1 MFERLF
7 GKQKNVATKAQEQAT
22 VNDEL
27 VLGAFCS
34 VPDNAAKSPEKEWE
48 ERRGGPRLVQ
58 HTPSLNVD
66 SEIYM
71 RDDEGYFNIKNP
83 ERRISFEK
91 AAELQVMPRPDL
103 SGKINTELLKFKQ
116 RRTGMRES

>member
-7 GKQKNVATKAQEQAT
+7 GKQKNVDTKAQEQST

-27 VLGAFCS
+27 VLGAFCA
-34 VPDNAAKSPEKEWE
+34 VPDNAAKSPGRKWVEK
-48 ERRGGPRLVQ
+48 RGGPRLVQ
-58 HTPSLNVD
+58 HTPSLNVA

-71 RDDEGYFNIKNP
+71 RDDEGYFNVKHP
-83 ERRISFEK
+83 ERRLSFEK

-103 SGKINTELLKFKQ
+103 SIEINTELWKFKQ
-116 RRTGMRES
+116 QRTGMQES

>member
-7 GKQKNVATKAQEQAT
+7 GKQKNVDTKAQEQST

-27 VLGAFCS
+27 VLGAFCP
-34 VPDNAAKSPEKEWE
+34 VPDNAAKSPERKWVEK
-48 ERRGGPRLVQ
+48 RGGPRLVQ
-58 HTPSLNVD
+58 HTPSLNVA

-71 RDDEGYFNIKNP
+71 RDDEGYFNVKHP
-83 ERRISFEK
+83 ERRLSFEK

-103 SGKINTELLKFKQ
+103 SIEINTELWKFKQ
-116 RRTGMRES
+116 QRTGMQES

>member
-34 VPDNAAKSPEKEWE
+34 VPDNAAKSPEGKWE

-71 RDDEGYFNIKNP
+71 RDDEGYFNIKHP

-91 AAELQVMPRPDL
+91 ATELQVMPRPDL
-103 SGKINTELLKFKQ
+103 SSKINTELLKFKQ
-116 RRTGMRES
+116 RRIGMRES